1 MPKSVVGKV
10 SHFFGKIGVA
20 ALSMSGDL
28 KIGDHIRFE
37 HKDGSLVHEERVVSM
52 QINHKP
58 VTHAGPGDDVATDRA
73 GMGKLFARAVSTRVL
88 MAGVAACPEAA
99 TIGLMSIS
107 LHPSHVAR
115 RTPWNDAL
123 SFGIWAR

>member
-37 HKDGSLVHEERVVSM
+37 HKDGSLVLEDTVHSM
-52 QINHKP
+52 QILHKE
-58 VTHAGPGDDVATDRA
+58 VSSAGPGDDVAI
-73 GMGKLFARAVSTRVL
+73 KLNGSVHDGNIVYKVT
-88 MAGVAACPEAA
+88 E
-99 TIGLMSIS
+99 
-107 LHPSHVAR
+107 
-115 RTPWNDAL
+115 
-123 SFGIWAR
+123 

>member
-37 HKDGSLVHEERVVSM
+37 HRDGSLVLEDTVRSM
-52 QINHKP
+52 QIQHKE
-58 VTHAGPGDDVATDRA
+58 VTSAGPGDDVAL
-73 GMGKLFARAVSTRVL
+73 KLNGSVHEGNIVYK
-88 MAGVAACPEAA
+88 V
-99 TIGLMSIS
+99 
-107 LHPSHVAR
+107 
-115 RTPWNDAL
+115 TP
-123 SFGIWAR
+123 